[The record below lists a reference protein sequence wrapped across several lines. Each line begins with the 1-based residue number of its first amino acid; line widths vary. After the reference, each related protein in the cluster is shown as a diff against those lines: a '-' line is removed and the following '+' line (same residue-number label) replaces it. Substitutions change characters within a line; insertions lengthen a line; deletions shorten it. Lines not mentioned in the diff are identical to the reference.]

1 MDGSPNLD
9 LLNSQSKS
17 VFIQQIYFVCQGFS
31 VQYSDLPTSEEKNVS
46 RAAGVVGF
54 FTFLSRVLGLVRDM
68 VLANFFGSGMAADAF
83 FVAFR
88 IPNLLRRLFAEGTL
102 TIAFIPI
109 FTEYL
114 TNKSKKESFELARIV
129 LTLLAI
135 ILALITILG
144 VLVSPWIVR
153 IQAFGFGGSGIKYD
167 LTVLLTRITFPYIFF
182 VSLVAFFMGVLNS
195 LRRFAAPAAAPIFL
209 NVGIIG
215 AAYLISPGL
224 PDPIVGVAVGVLIG
238 GFLQV
243 ALQLPWMFREG
254 FRLFPRWEPTHPAVK
269 RIGLLMLPAV
279 FGSAV
284 YQFNQFIGTLLA
296 SFLAEGSVSWLYYA
310 DRLVQFPLG
319 IFAIAISTA
328 ALPSLSIQA
337 AKKDLD
343 QFGHT
348 LSHALRLVF
357 FITLPS
363 MVGLIV
369 LGGPIIQLLLERG
382 AFNSYSARMTNY
394 ALVFYAVGLWAFSGI
409 RVMVSGFYALQDA
422 KTPVKIAVVAVVANL
437 VLSLCLAFMTP
448 LRHGG
453 LALALSVASSLQFC
467 LLVFFIKKKIRI
479 SELRDVLISVLKST
493 LAAVV
498 MGLVVYYCHT
508 LWLKMGSGAGLWGMI
523 TSLTGLIV
531 IGMIVYFAV
540 ARILGCRELTSI
552 SEIFRPMLKKK
563 GIGND

>member
-1 MDGSPNLD
+1 MDGSPNFD
-9 LLNSQSKS
+9 LLNSQHKL

-31 VQYSDLPTSEEKNVS
+31 VQHKDSPTSEKKNVS
-46 RAAGVVGF
+46 RAAGVIGF
-54 FTFLSRVLGLVRDM
+54 FTFLSRILGLVRDM
-68 VLANFFGSGMAADAF
+68 VIANFFGSGMAADAF

-102 TIAFIPI
+102 TIAFIPV

-114 TNKSKKESFELARIV
+114 TMKSKREAFELARIV
-129 LTLLAI
+129 LTLLAV
-135 ILALITILG
+135 ILTVITILG
-144 VLVSPWIVR
+144 VLFSPYIVR

-224 PDPIVGVAVGVLIG
+224 PDPIVGIAVGVLIG
-238 GFLQV
+238 GCLQV
-243 ALQLPWMFREG
+243 ALQLPWIFREG
-254 FRLFPRWEPTHPAVK
+254 FRLFPLWRPAHPAVK

-296 SFLAEGSVSWLYYA
+296 SFLPEGSVSWLYYA

-319 IFAIAISTA
+319 VFAVAISTA
-328 ALPSLSIQA
+328 ALPSLSTQA

-343 QFGHT
+343 QFRDT
-348 LSHALRLVF
+348 LGHALRLVF

-382 AFNSYSARMTNY
+382 AFNTYSTRMTSY
-394 ALVFYAVGLWAFSGI
+394 ALVFYAVGLCAFSGI
-409 RVMVSGFYALQDA
+409 RVMVSGFYALQDT
-422 KTPVKIAVVAVVANL
+422 KTPVKIAVVAVVVNL
-437 VLSLCLAFMTP
+437 ILSLCLAFLTP
-448 LRHGG
+448 LKHGG
-453 LALALSVASSLQFC
+453 LALALSLASSLQFC
-467 LLVFFIKKKIRI
+467 LLVFFLKKKIRMDD
-479 SELRDVLISVLKST
+479 LRDVLESAMKSAF
-493 LAAVV
+493 AAVV
-498 MGLVVYYCHT
+498 MGCAVYYSHT
-508 LWLKMGSGAGLWGMI
+508 LWLKWDSGTGLWGMI
-523 TSLTGLIV
+523 ASLAVLIM
-531 IGMIVYFAV
+531 IGMSVYFVV
-540 ARILGCRELTSI
+540 ARILGCRELKSI
-552 SEIFRPMLKKK
+552 GETFLPMLKKK
-563 GIGND
+563 G